1 MTGPGLITSMATGVW
16 PEWLVL
22 SEVGVYAFV
31 VYCVGC
37 LALTRWR
44 MTLRRSWFVAGIMTI
59 ALAAIPL
66 IGSTIEWQRQ
76 RRDAVEPIV
85 VVARDVAMRSGNGV
99 EYPSKGDLTRGC
111 EVRRIGERGGWLHI
125 ETSSGAVGWL
135 PADAVTVS
143 DEPPGRS

>member
-1 MTGPGLITSMATGVW
+1 MSTGIW

-31 VYCVGC
+31 VYCIGC

-44 MTLRRSWFVAGIMTI
+44 MTSRRTWLAVGIVAIT
-59 ALAAIPL
+59 LAAVPL
-66 IGSTIEWQRQ
+66 IGSAVEWQRH
-76 RRDAVEPIV
+76 RRDAAEPIV
-85 VVARDVAMRSGNGV
+85 VVAHNVPLRLGNGI
-99 EYPSKGDLTRGC
+99 EYPTIGELPRGC

-135 PADAVTVS
+135 PADAVIVS
-143 DEPPGRS
+143 D